1 MRFVYVIPIG
11 SFLLGL
17 FMIGSIG
24 TLDDCP
30 PDPEEINLNTELD
43 YSRMAEGYAAQGQ
56 KKEALNTCAAM
67 ESEYGKSDMRRC
79 SVRVYRAFNDI
90 DSIIEIYETR
100 LVEERA
106 AGDSGALTESRLESL
121 REQRG
126 KKK

>member
-17 FMIGSIG
+17 FFVGSIG
-24 TLDDCP
+24 TLGDRP

-43 YSRMAEGYAAQGQ
+43 YSRMAEGYAAQG
-56 KKEALNTCAAM
+56 KKQEALNTCAAM
-67 ESEYGKSDMRRC
+67 ESEYDQAAMNLC
-79 SVRVYRAFNDI
+79 ALEVYEVFDDI
-90 DSIIEIYETR
+90 DSIIKIYEDR

-106 AGDSGALTESRLESL
+106 AGDSGVLTESRLESL